1 MKTRLSKRVLSVLLA
16 VLMVITSV
24 PMMAFTAFADIDDA
38 VTGAIDDAIQ
48 LYELKMDG
56 KVYTNMKAAYD
67 AYLDAKEAR
76 DAFVYG
82 DIDVDLNA
90 AAKKLQDATNNM
102 NAWTAPKFDAPAYH
116 SGDGKNSVAT
126 GGYSNVVYA
135 SQTTNFSGSVNVPS
149 RWGSSCKL
157 ATPNVIVFAYDGVNS
172 VSGPIVFENVRNDN
186 TNQKINY
193 CASGSTVFGF
203 NKNWKGYSDA
213 NNSSYGDW
221 PADHISTADE
231 FGYASDHEQQTSTTQ
246 NNSTS
251 RFWWNNLTYFGTGNT
266 TDYYEKVSNI
276 TFTIRA
282 YRKWNLSAATENAN
296 LTPTHTNYVINYK
309 PIYDAI
315 ADLTPKFNSAF
326 SNGKISDYINGSLST
341 VLTAFDLVT
350 TDAVNPNS
358 YSFNDSNAEANV
370 QACASAIKN
379 VVANYPANPV
389 VGEKCGTGYQ
399 ALRTIFDDTIKNVKN
414 TYNNGVNAGYT
425 EESWSAYKTAYENAY
440 GVFFNIMNTSYNNDT
455 QAGTYAKAL
464 SDAYDALERLGGDPV
479 DTTALDI
486 VLSNADYAV
495 KNPELFTTDS
505 FAASN
510 LEAIENECKAAIWGS
525 VENYGNDA
533 AKLDDNDENKAIVEK
548 YRQQLIVAIA
558 ALKPNTAKTVFAY
571 DNESLDSILVK
582 AHAVESANY
591 SNYEEVL
598 VPAITAGEAFISNP
612 TSIDATVAN
621 AVQNGVVEYQKLV
634 ADIYSA
640 MKNLLPAF
648 SAMPNGTLANAGTEV
663 STKAQAWQNGGSEKN
678 VNWIRN
684 NNQIIFKTIHGASTF
699 DLGPSRLE
707 FYCAVNYD
715 AHFDSINLN
724 DQNSTTGELK
734 DGVTNEADSATDVT
748 AYPGGLTVTVN
759 SGTFALSNIY
769 VTSASSDILGHD
781 GNGGN
786 VTDPSFDF
794 AVGLS
799 GSSGKVPTEGAI
811 TAKNGTTYA
820 STKFTLAVGATPKRD
835 LSLGT
840 VPEKQEY
847 NVNNYF
853 GMLYWYKH
861 RPALTNYFGYAHG
874 RTAYTQN
881 VTVIDISY
889 LIDAINEY
897 GKISPVG
904 YTTASYKRLT
914 DALTAAKEDLVT
926 ADGRTV
932 EDMTAD
938 EILTQCKER
947 YNELYIAWDSLDP
960 CASNAA
966 LKQAIAD
973 TQTTYLLGNVNY
985 SPASWSTFTAAYEE
999 AKRALENEYSDAN
1012 ISNIAQTNQ
1021 SAVDAV
1027 AQALLDAYAGL
1038 VSQADFQPVYDAA
1051 QALAD
1056 SLADK
1061 KFTVASLEALNTALA
1076 GFTYLNMTEDDKK
1089 NVYAESNDAIKAEA
1103 AQISALTANEAIVDA
1118 STLEAAVAKAKAE
1131 YSDPDAWQGVAE
1143 AIAKIGAI
1151 NIYDDVTVYGKT
1163 VVGVKYDT
1171 QADLDVEVTGILSA
1185 IAPQTYTV
1193 YVNGVAQGTY
1203 AYGTEATVSADESV
1217 AWYYDYISN
1226 TANTSNTGSADSYSG
1241 KYYTTDRLIRFIVK
1255 GDTYLTTKSASDT
1268 ADTVKVSYANALKN
1282 KTYAVDYVEV
1292 GSTVTLEAAP
1302 AVAYYDFAGY
1312 TVDGTDYA
1320 VGDTITVN
1328 SDTVVVANYELS
1340 NTAEAYEVEMIF
1352 TNAADVQKAFI
1363 FSGEGGLYYN
1373 DLLEISTDKMKLSS
1387 GASRTY
1393 SVNGTEYKY
1402 APRNTDT
1409 NYKMGA
1415 DTNIY
1420 AWAMVPEEVFYG
1432 EYPDG
1437 MGYEDVIMGA
1447 FYEEY
1452 GEEKVDETLTALLAG
1467 TESIVNYGA
1476 NYSFY
1481 VHSNMVLLALT
1492 KEDYDKHLAA
1502 GLINTTGMDDNSASV
1517 TASDNLVI
1525 TDTKFSMI
1533 TTYALPEGAEL
1544 VEGGILF
1551 TQDQAKDI
1559 ASFNEVGNGVKRLKS
1574 SQHTVGNQFVISV
1587 TTTKLASGATKTFA
1601 YAGYVTYKL
1610 NGKTYTVFSNPV
1622 FKTNAVVKN

>member
-1 MKTRLSKRVLSVLLA
+1 MKTHLSKRVLSVLLA

-38 VTGAIDDAIQ
+38 VTGAIDDAMQ
-48 LYELKMDG
+48 VYELKMDG
-56 KVYTNMKAAYD
+56 TVYTNMKAAYD

-90 AAKKLQDATNNM
+90 AAKKLQDATNAMTPWSKFSVTGTSFTIGSTTTTSDKAVNLLYANSNSSTTKDYNTGSEITVGGTLKAGGWHYVYYPDTVM
-102 NAWTAPKFDAPAYH
+102 IYNGSDTSGMPVSVGLVDANKRYDVYYHYFFPTTSGLSLNALWL
-116 SGDGKNSVAT
+116 
-126 GGYSNVVYA
+126 GYTDNLCWPS
-135 SQTTNFSGSVNVPS
+135 SQTNGNIGYDAGDNGSN
-149 RWGSSCKL
+149 K
-157 ATPNVIVFAYDGVNS
+157 GV
-172 VSGPIVFENVRNDN
+172 
-186 TNQKINY
+186 T
-193 CASGSTVFGF
+193 
-203 NKNWKGYSDA
+203 
-213 NNSSYGDW
+213 
-221 PADHISTADE
+221 IS
-231 FGYASDHEQQTSTTQ
+231 
-246 NNSTS
+246 NNSTKRTFGNIMYYTGTPTS
-251 RFWWNNLTYFGTGNT
+251 TLTTISSTSWEGRIVGTQTMQKGSATGTSTYGDNSIFVLNVVPLQEAIVNAAKKT
-266 TDYYEKVSNI
+266 ANVAACSEGGMNALITNIDNAISFNFSNYNYAGGVS
-276 TFTIRA
+276 
-282 YRKWNLSAATENAN
+282 SAA
-296 LTPTHTNYVINYK
+296 
-309 PIYDAI
+309 
-315 ADLTPKFNSAF
+315 S
-326 SNGKISDYINGSLST
+326 S
-341 VLTAFDLVT
+341 
-350 TDAVNPNS
+350 
-358 YSFNDSNAEANV
+358 
-370 QACASAIKN
+370 CASAIDTMVSTLN
-379 VVANYPANPV
+379 NSTYSEN
-389 VGEKCGTGYQ
+389 GTGYQ
-399 ALRTIFDDTIKNVKN
+399 ALRNVFDDKYDAVIRQVKA
-414 TYNNGVNAGYT
+414 TYNNGTNTGYIEDTWNAF
-425 EESWSAYKTAYENAY
+425 KTAYDNAY

-455 QAGTYAKAL
+455 QAGDYAKAL
-464 SDAYDALERLGGDPV
+464 ADAYDGLKFPEGEDPV
-479 DTTALDI
+479 DTTVLDI
-486 VLSNADYAV
+486 VLSNADYAI

-510 LEAIENECKAAIWGS
+510 LEAIVNECKTAIWGS
-525 VENYGNDA
+525 VEDYGKDGV
-533 AKLDDNDENKAIVEK
+533 KIKDTDESKAIVEK

-558 ALKPNTAKTVFAY
+558 SLKPNTAKTVFAY

-612 TSIDATVAN
+612 TSIDATVPN

-724 DQNSTTGELK
+724 DQNSSTGELK

-914 DALTAAKEDLVT
+914 DALSAAKEDLKT

-938 EILTQCKER
+938 EILTQCKDR
-947 YNELYIAWDSLDP
+947 YNELYIAWDSLVP

-1012 ISNIAQTNQ
+1012 ISNIAQADQ
-1021 SAVDAV
+1021 AAVDAV

-1076 GFTYLNMTEDDKK
+1076 SFTYLNMTEDDKK

-1103 AQISALTANEAIVDA
+1103 AQISALTASEAIVDA

-1163 VVGVKYDT
+1163 VVGVKYDS

-1203 AYGTEATVSADESV
+1203 AYGTEATVSANESV

-1292 GSTVTLEAAP
+1292 GSTVKLEAAP

-1352 TNAADVQKAFI
+1352 TNAANTKKAFI

-1373 DLLEISTDKMKLSS
+1373 DLLEISTDNMKQSS
-1387 GASRTY
+1387 NANRTY
-1393 SVNGTEYKY
+1393 SVNGTSYKY
-1402 APRNTDT
+1402 ATRNNDVS
-1409 NYKMGA
+1409 YKMGA

-1432 EYPDG
+1432 EYPDQ

-1492 KEDYDKHLAA
+1492 KEDYDKHLAN

-1559 ASFNEVGNGVKRLKS
+1559 ASFNEVGNGVNRLKS

>member
-56 KVYTNMKAAYD
+56 TVYTNMKAAYD

-76 DAFVYG
+76 DAYVYG

-90 AAKKLQDATNNM
+90 AAKKLQDATDAMTAFNDPVA
-102 NAWTAPKFDAPAYH
+102 NATVEKQNSTDVINADYAKNLLYAEKQSEVANKRVTGSWSFKFDVKLY
-116 SGDGKNSVAT
+116 
-126 GGYSNVVYA
+126 YS
-135 SQTTNFSGSVNVPS
+135 
-149 RWGSSCKL
+149 
-157 ATPNVIVFAYDGVNS
+157 PNTIALYDGSDNITIPVTAYWWWDQTSIDDRGMLALYPTDNAENS
-172 VSGPIVFENVRNDN
+172 S
-186 TNQKINY
+186 
-193 CASGSTVFGF
+193 
-203 NKNWKGYSDA
+203 A
-213 NNSSYGDW
+213 NNSQLQLKEAWHGSQNGTLDWDAAWNDGNRIGCYSADVSKTIQQSQSNRKKDNRAANYLKYVGGDSGFTNSLKTITPGWYGYSSKKD
-221 PADHISTADE
+221 STDKLNVE
-231 FGYASDHEQQTSTTQ
+231 HFIQ
-246 NNSTS
+246 NAGTFYIIDYKSFKTVIESKKDILKEIATHREGGFATVLAAFDAATNAA
-251 RFWWNNLTYFGTGNT
+251 NNLTSATPSNV
-266 TDYYEKVSNI
+266 TD
-276 TFTIRA
+276 RA
-282 YRKWNLSAATENAN
+282 KALTDAANA
-296 LTPTHTNYVINYK
+296 L
-309 PIYDAI
+309 
-315 ADLTPKFNSAF
+315 NSA
-326 SNGKISDYINGSLST
+326 SA
-341 VLTAFDLVT
+341 TAD
-350 TDAVNPNS
+350 
-358 YSFNDSNAEANV
+358 
-370 QACASAIKN
+370 
-379 VVANYPANPV
+379 
-389 VGEKCGTGYQ
+389 GTGYQ

-464 SDAYDALERLGGDPV
+464 SDAYDALKRLGGDPV

-663 STKAQAWQNGGSEKN
+663 STKAQAWQNGGYEKN
-678 VNWIRN
+678 VNWVRN
-684 NNQIIFKTIHGASTF
+684 NNQIVFKTIHGASTF
-699 DLGPSRLE
+699 DLGASRLE
-707 FYCAVNYD
+707 FYNSVNYD
-715 AHFDSINLN
+715 NHFDSINLN

-861 RPALTNYFGYAHG
+861 KRTATSYYGYAHG

-914 DALTAAKEDLVT
+914 DALKDAKEDLKT

-938 EILTQCKER
+938 EILKECKDR
-947 YNELYIAWDSLDP
+947 YNELYIAQDSLVP

-1012 ISNIAQTNQ
+1012 ISNIAQANQ

-1061 KFTVASLEALNTALA
+1061 KFTVASLEALNAALA

-1171 QADLDVEVTGILSA
+1171 QSDLDVEVTGILSA

-1292 GSTVTLEAAP
+1292 GSTVTLETAP

-1352 TNAADVQKAFI
+1352 TNAANTKKAFI
-1363 FSGEGGLYYN
+1363 FTGEGGLYYN
-1373 DLLEISTDKMKLSS
+1373 DLLEISTDNMKQSS
-1387 GASRTY
+1387 NANRTY
-1393 SVNGTEYKY
+1393 SVNGTSYKY
-1402 APRNTDT
+1402 AIRNNDVS
-1409 NYKMGA
+1409 YKMGA

-1420 AWAMVPEEVFYG
+1420 AWAMVPEEVVYG
-1432 EYPDG
+1432 EYPDE

-1492 KEDYDKHLAA
+1492 KEDYDKHLAN

-1559 ASFNEVGNGVKRLKS
+1559 ASFNEVGNGVNRLKS

>member
-90 AAKKLQDATNNM
+90 AAKKLQDATNAMTPWSKFSVTGTSFTIGSTTTTSDRAVNLVYANSNSSTSTDYKTGTEIMKNAAGRKAGAWHYVYYPDTVMLYNGSDAPSMPISVGLVDQSKRYNCYYHSFYTTTSDLSINSLWLGYTDNLCWPSSQTNGNIGYNDGDGGSTQSVEIENESTKRSFGNIMYYNGTPSSTLTTISSTAWYGKAKGTHWMMTDTFTGTSTYGDNSIFVLNVVPLQEAIVNAAKKTAKVAACSEGGM
-102 NAWTAPKFDAPAYH
+102 NALITNIDNAISF
-116 SGDGKNSVAT
+116 
-126 GGYSNVVYA
+126 
-135 SQTTNFSGSVNVPS
+135 NFSNFNYAG
-149 RWGSSCKL
+149 
-157 ATPNVIVFAYDGVNS
+157 GVS
-172 VSGPIVFENVRNDN
+172 
-186 TNQKINY
+186 
-193 CASGSTVFGF
+193 
-203 NKNWKGYSDA
+203 
-213 NNSSYGDW
+213 
-221 PADHISTADE
+221 
-231 FGYASDHEQQTSTTQ
+231 
-246 NNSTS
+246 
-251 RFWWNNLTYFGTGNT
+251 
-266 TDYYEKVSNI
+266 
-276 TFTIRA
+276 
-282 YRKWNLSAATENAN
+282 SAA
-296 LTPTHTNYVINYK
+296 
-309 PIYDAI
+309 
-315 ADLTPKFNSAF
+315 S
-326 SNGKISDYINGSLST
+326 S
-341 VLTAFDLVT
+341 
-350 TDAVNPNS
+350 
-358 YSFNDSNAEANV
+358 
-370 QACASAIKN
+370 CASAIDTMVSTLN
-379 VVANYPANPV
+379 NSTYSEN
-389 VGEKCGTGYQ
+389 GTGYQ

-440 GVFFNIMNTSYNNDT
+440 GVFFNIMNTSYNNDA

-769 VTSASSDILGHD
+769 VTSASSDILGRD

-794 AVGLS
+794 AFGLS

-897 GKISPVG
+897 AKISPVG

-914 DALTAAKEDLVT
+914 DALSAAKEDLKT

-932 EDMTAD
+932 EEMTAD

-960 CASNAA
+960 CATNAA

-1012 ISNIAQTNQ
+1012 ISNIAQADQ

-1027 AQALLDAYAGL
+1027 AQALLNAYAGL

-1103 AQISALTANEAIVDA
+1103 AQISALTASEAIVDA

-1163 VVGVKYDT
+1163 VVGVKYDS

-1282 KTYAVDYVEV
+1282 KTYAVDYVEI
-1292 GSTVTLEAAP
+1292 GSTVTLETAP
-1302 AVAYYDFAGY
+1302 AVAYYNFAGY

-1320 VGDTITVN
+1320 AGDTITVN

-1352 TNAADVQKAFI
+1352 TNAANTKKAFI

-1373 DLLEISTDKMKLSS
+1373 DLLEISTDNMKQSS
-1387 GASRTY
+1387 NANRTY
-1393 SVNGTEYKY
+1393 SVNGTSYKY
-1402 APRNTDT
+1402 AIRNNDVS
-1409 NYKMGA
+1409 YKMGA

-1420 AWAMVPEEVFYG
+1420 AWAMVPEEVVYG
-1432 EYPDG
+1432 EYPDE

-1559 ASFNEVGNGVKRLKS
+1559 ASFNEVGNGVNRLKS